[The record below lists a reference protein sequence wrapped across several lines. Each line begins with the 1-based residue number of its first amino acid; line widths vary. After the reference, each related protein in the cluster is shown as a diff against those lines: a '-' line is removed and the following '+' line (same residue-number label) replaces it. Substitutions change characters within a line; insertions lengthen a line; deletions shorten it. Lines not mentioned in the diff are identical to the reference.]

1 MRKNLLVVF
10 SLLSLLIVVLT
21 PAQSFADS
29 ERTTGKTEGHGPCA
43 TSGNADYQKQGEK
56 DSESICYAIRSIGP
70 DGGMVFY
77 VDSSVNGFAEP
88 GATCN
93 LHCHYLEAAPTSTTL
108 HNYWADVMAAWSRN
122 TSTSIGN
129 TSTSIG
135 AGYSNTS
142 SMIASGA
149 GISSAAFL
157 ARAYRG
163 PNNKRDWFL
172 PSKDELNQLWPLA
185 KATVEGFVFDHY
197 WSSSEYS
204 VSDCNSDPQCW
215 PGANIAWNLHFM
227 TGAQWVSSK
236 DNTYY
241 VRPVRAF

>member
-1 MRKNLLVVF
+1 MRKNLLTVF
-10 SLLSLLIVVLT
+10 SVLVLLIVVLT

-29 ERTTGKTEGHGPCA
+29 ERSLGKTEGHGPCA
-43 TSGNADYQKQGEK
+43 TSGNSDSQDHGEK
-56 DSESICYAIRSIGP
+56 NSENRCYAVGSIGP

-77 VDSSVNGFAEP
+77 ADRSVNGFVEP

-93 LHCHYLEAAPTSTTL
+93 PHCHYLEAAPTSNTL
-108 HNYWADVMAAWSRN
+108 HNYWTDVKAAWSGN
-122 TSTSIGN
+122 TSTSIG
-129 TSTSIG
+129 STASSIG
-135 AGYSNTS
+135 AGYSNTTS
-142 SMIASGA
+142 IIASGA
-149 GISSAAFL
+149 GNSSAAFL

-163 PNNKRDWFL
+163 PSNKRDWFL

-185 KATVEGFVFDHY
+185 KATVTGFVFDHY

-204 VSDCNSDPQCW
+204 VSDCNSDPNCW
-215 PGANIAWNLHFM
+215 SGASIVWNLHFM
-227 TGAQWVSSK
+227 DDTQWVGSK